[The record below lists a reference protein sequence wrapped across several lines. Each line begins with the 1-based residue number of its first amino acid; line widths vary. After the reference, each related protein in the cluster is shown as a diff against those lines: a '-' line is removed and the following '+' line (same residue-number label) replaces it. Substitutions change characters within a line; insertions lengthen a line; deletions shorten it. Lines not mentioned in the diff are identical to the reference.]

1 MLQTVTTLPTRA
13 LFGTSSKLDN
23 SVIMF
28 EYYLLHYF
36 CPTFFNNNNN
46 RYLVRALMHERLA
59 AGGVHN
65 LSIATDGCHFVDVTI
80 AYGADN
86 TGYVSYSDSLNW
98 DGGKHVEMTIR

>member
-1 MLQTVTTLPTRA
+1 
-13 LFGTSSKLDN
+13 
-23 SVIMF
+23 
-28 EYYLLHYF
+28 
-36 CPTFFNNNNN
+36 
-46 RYLVRALMHERLA
+46 MHERLA